1 MKKYLTLVLLL
12 VAGIFSSC
20 KEDDSKRVAEQQ
32 RYQEK
37 RSQVLTNISR
47 AWKFRKMQ
55 LSPRSQEL
63 VQDWAQWRL
72 FFSELNNTPTGTI
85 EAFQKKSKDLTRKAD
100 DLFQT
105 LPEGVQIVELRSRFL
120 VLLNYFRSLEM
131 FVSLDEI
138 PEQKVMLLIQEINQ
152 QLSSIELQ
160 MEEMHRKKDI
170 KMEAGEAEML
180 RLLDTSRAVKEIPKN
195 VRDGE

>member
-20 KEDDSKRVAEQQ
+20 KEDDSKRIAEQE

-37 RSQVLTNISR
+37 RSQVLNNLSR
-47 AWKFRKMQ
+47 AWKFREMQ

-100 DLFQT
+100 DLFQS
-105 LPEGVQIVELRSRFL
+105 LPAELQIIELKSRFL

-131 FVSLDEI
+131 FVNLDEI
-138 PEQKVMLLIQEINQ
+138 PEQKVMLLIQETNQ
-152 QLSSIELQ
+152 QLASIELQ
-160 MEEMHRKKDI
+160 MEEMNRKKDI
-170 KMEAGEAEML
+170 KMEAGEENML

>member
-1 MKKYLTLVLLL
+1 MKRYLTLVVLL
-12 VAGIFSSC
+12 VAGIITSC
-20 KEDDSKRVAEQQ
+20 KEDDSKRVAEQE

-37 RSQVLTNISR
+37 RTQVLTNISR
-47 AWKFRKMQ
+47 AWKFREMQ

-72 FFSELNNTPTGTI
+72 FFSELSNTPTGTI

-105 LPEGVQIVELRSRFL
+105 LPEGMQIVELRSRFL

-131 FVSLDEI
+131 FVNLDEI

>member
-1 MKKYLTLVLLL
+1 MKKYLTLVVLL
-12 VAGIFSSC
+12 VAGIITSC
-20 KEDDSKRVAEQQ
+20 KEDDSKRVAEQE

-37 RSQVLTNISR
+37 RTQVLTNISR
-47 AWKFRKMQ
+47 AWKFREIQ

-72 FFSELNNTPTGTI
+72 FFSELSNTPTGTI

-100 DLFQT
+100 DMFQT
-105 LPEGVQIVELRSRFL
+105 LPEGMQIVELRSRFL

-131 FVSLDEI
+131 FVNLDEI

>member
-1 MKKYLTLVLLL
+1 MKRYLTLVLLL
-12 VAGIFSSC
+12 VAGMNISC
-20 KEDDSKRVAEQQ
+20 KDDDLKRVAEQE
-32 RYQEK
+32 RYQQK

-47 AWKFRKMQ
+47 TWKFREMQ

-72 FFSELNNTPTGTI
+72 FFSELSNTPTRTI

-105 LPEGVQIVELRSRFL
+105 LPEDMQIVELRSRFL

-131 FVSLDEI
+131 FVNLDEI

-152 QLSSIELQ
+152 QLSSIKLQ

-170 KMEAGEAEML
+170 KMEDGEAEML

-195 VRDGE
+195 LRDGE

>member
-1 MKKYLTLVLLL
+1 MKKYLTLVVLL
-12 VAGIFSSC
+12 VAGIITSC
-20 KEDDSKRVAEQQ
+20 KEDDSKRVAEQE

-37 RSQVLTNISR
+37 RTQVLTNISR
-47 AWKFRKMQ
+47 AWKFREIQ

-72 FFSELNNTPTGTI
+72 FFSELSNTPTGTI

-105 LPEGVQIVELRSRFL
+105 LPEGIQIVELRSRFL

-131 FVSLDEI
+131 FVNLDEI

>member
-1 MKKYLTLVLLL
+1 MKKYLTLVVLL
-12 VAGIFSSC
+12 VAGIITSC
-20 KEDDSKRVAEQQ
+20 KEDDSKRVAEQE

-37 RSQVLTNISR
+37 RTQVLTNISR
-47 AWKFRKMQ
+47 AWKFREMQ

-72 FFSELNNTPTGTI
+72 FFSELSNTPTGTI

-100 DLFQT
+100 DMFQT
-105 LPEGVQIVELRSRFL
+105 LPEGMQIVELRSRFL

-131 FVSLDEI
+131 FVNLDEI

>member
-1 MKKYLTLVLLL
+1 MNKYFILAVVL

-20 KEDDSKRVAEQQ
+20 KDDDSKRIAEQE

-37 RSQVLTNISR
+37 RNQVLTNISR
-47 AWKFRKMQ
+47 AWKFREMQ

-72 FFSELNNTPTGTI
+72 FFSELSNIPTGTI

-100 DLFQT
+100 DLFQS
-105 LPEGVQIVELRSRFL
+105 LPTELQVVELKSRFL
-120 VLLNYFRSLEM
+120 VLLNYFRMIEL
-131 FVSLDEI
+131 FVNLDEI
-138 PEQKVMLLIQEINQ
+138 PEQKIMLLIQETNQ

-170 KMEAGEAEML
+170 KMEAGEEDML
-180 RLLDTSRAVKEIPKN
+180 RLLDTSRAVREIPKN
-195 VRDGE
+195 VLDGE

>member
-1 MKKYLTLVLLL
+1 MKKYLTLVVLL
-12 VAGIFSSC
+12 VAGIITSC
-20 KEDDSKRVAEQQ
+20 KEDDSNRVAEQE

-37 RSQVLTNISR
+37 RTQVLTNISR
-47 AWKFRKMQ
+47 AWKFREMQ

-72 FFSELNNTPTGTI
+72 FFSELSNTPTGTI

-105 LPEGVQIVELRSRFL
+105 LPEGMQIVELRSRFL

-131 FVSLDEI
+131 FVNLDEI

>member
-1 MKKYLTLVLLL
+1 MNKYFILAVVL

-20 KEDDSKRVAEQQ
+20 KEDDSKRIAEQE

-37 RSQVLTNISR
+37 RAQVLNNLSR
-47 AWKFRKMQ
+47 AWRFREMQ

-72 FFSELNNTPTGTI
+72 FFSELSNIPTGTI

-100 DLFQT
+100 DLFQS
-105 LPEGVQIVELRSRFL
+105 LPTELQVVELKSRFL
-120 VLLNYFRSLEM
+120 VLLNYFRMIEL
-131 FVSLDEI
+131 FVNLDEI
-138 PEQKVMLLIQEINQ
+138 PEQKIMLLIQETNQ

-170 KMEAGEAEML
+170 KMEAGEEDML
-180 RLLDTSRAVKEIPKN
+180 RLLDTSRAVREIPKN
-195 VRDGE
+195 VLDGE